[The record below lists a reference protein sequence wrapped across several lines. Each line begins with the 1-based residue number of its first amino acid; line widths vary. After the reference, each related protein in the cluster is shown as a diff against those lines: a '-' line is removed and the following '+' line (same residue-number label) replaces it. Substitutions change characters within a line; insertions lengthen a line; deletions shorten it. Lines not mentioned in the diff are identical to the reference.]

1 MLFHAN
7 PVFPKQAIDMK
18 TQSRNPRRLPP
29 IVLFAL
35 LIGACAV
42 IEPSSLPR
50 MDLPEKWS
58 EPLPAAPEASRGV
71 DPEWWKGFSS
81 AELDRLI
88 ELAFRDNPDLL
99 ILAERVRQA
108 EIALE
113 ITGASRLP
121 SVNSSAGSSHSR
133 SAPDGEATSRRE
145 ASSLGLSASYEIDLW
160 GRLAAGVAAGEA
172 SLQATRFDYA
182 ASRISLAGSVAS
194 VYFESLA
201 TGERLRIAEENL
213 ASAQRI
219 LSIVEAR
226 RRYGVVTSLDVA
238 QQRTTVLAQQA
249 ALIPLG
255 VEIRQLRSALALLL
269 GRNPQDAAFAEEAL
283 ASLRIPAIVPEMPAS
298 LLTRRPDIASAE
310 ASLAAADANV
320 AAARAALLPS
330 VSLSLSGG
338 LASEVLLD
346 LAHPTRSVS
355 VALSLAQNLFDG
367 GRLTLQTESAR
378 SQRAVQI
385 ITYAKAV
392 RNALKEVDDG
402 LGNVEKTE
410 RQEAAQQAVLEQA
423 QRALHLAELR
433 YREGAG
439 ELLSVLEAQ
448 RSVYSARDQLVS
460 LRLSRLQA
468 AIALCKALGGGWRG
482 EESMTN

>member
-1 MLFHAN
+1 
-7 PVFPKQAIDMK
+7 
-18 TQSRNPRRLPP
+18 
-29 IVLFAL
+29 
-35 LIGACAV
+35 
-42 IEPSSLPR
+42 

-58 EPLPAAPEASRGV
+58 ESPPAASASAGV
-71 DPEWWKGFSS
+71 DPEWWKGFASV
-81 AELDRLI
+81 ELNRLV
-88 ELAFRDNPDLL
+88 ELAFQDNHDLL
-99 ILAERVRQA
+99 IFAERVRQA
-108 EIALE
+108 EIALQ

-121 SVNSSAGSSHSR
+121 NLGSSASSSTSR
-133 SAPDGEATSRRE
+133 STPDGESTTRRE
-145 ASSLGLSASYEIDLW
+145 SSSLGLSASYEFDLW
-160 GRLAAGVAAGEA
+160 GRIAANVAAGEA

-182 ASRISLAGSVAS
+182 ASRISLAGSVTS

-213 ASAQRI
+213 ASAERI

-226 RRYGVVTSLDVA
+226 HRYGVVTSLDVS
-238 QQRTTVLAQQA
+238 QQRTTVLSQQA
-249 ALIPLG
+249 ALIPLE
-255 VEIRQLRSALALLL
+255 VQARQLRSALALLL
-269 GRNPQDAAFAEEAL
+269 GRNPQDADFAEERL
-283 ASLRIPAIVPEMPAS
+283 AGLRIPAIAPWMPAS

-310 ASLAAADANV
+310 ATLAAADANV

-330 VSLSLSGG
+330 VSLSLSGS
-338 LASEVLLD
+338 LASDVLLD

-367 GRLTLQTESAR
+367 GRLRLQTESAR

-385 ITYAKAV
+385 ITYAQTV

-402 LGNVEKTE
+402 LGNAGKTE
-410 RQEAAQQAVLEQA
+410 RQETAQQAVLDQA
-423 QRALHLAELR
+423 QRSLHLAELR

-448 RSVYSARDQLVS
+448 RTVYSARDQLVT

-468 AIALCKALGGGWRG
+468 AIELYKALGGGWREKVVVA
-482 EESMTN
+482 EEAAEK